1 MTTSPDAAAPARTAT
16 ALPPTLLL
24 VIGVA
29 ALSTMDATIKHLSA
43 TNHTLVV
50 VLGRYFFG
58 ALFSLAIWQHAGR
71 PAITADMW
79 RAHTARGFVIAIAAT
94 SFFWSLTIL
103 PLAEAVTLAF
113 FYPLIAPFVAFVM
126 IGERPRLTSLFAAA
140 LGFVGVLIAL
150 QGAPS
155 TEAEPR
161 YWLGVSAVIVSTF
174 AFAVSIILMR
184 ARAPTDGAP
193 VVGLLASFIPGLIV
207 AGPAIA
213 FAPPPRLEDWPFFV
227 LMGALAAAGMYLLA
241 RAYAKAEAQQ
251 LAPIHYSELVWAS
264 LIGYF
269 LFHETPRPQVFAGAV
284 LIIAA
289 CLCAA
294 YDERRSALKVRATP

>member
-1 MTTSPDAAAPARTAT
+1 MPTHSDAAGPARAAP

-29 ALSTMDATIKHLSA
+29 TLSVMDATIKHLSD
-43 TNHTLVV
+43 TNHTLIV
-50 VLGRYFFG
+50 VLGRYFF
-58 ALFSLAIWQHAGR
+58 ATLFSLAIWDRAGR
-71 PAITADMW
+71 PMITPDMW
-79 RAHTARGFVIAIAAT
+79 RAHGQRGIVIAFAAT
-94 SFFWSLTIL
+94 AFFWSLTVL

-113 FYPLIAPFVAFVM
+113 FYPLIAPFVAFAM
-126 IGERPRLTSLFAAA
+126 IGEQPRVTSLFAAG
-140 LGFVGVLIAL
+140 LGFIGVIIAL

-155 TEAEPR
+155 TDAEPR
-161 YWLGVSAVIVSTF
+161 YWLGVSAVIFSTF
-174 AFAVSIILMR
+174 AFAVSIVLMR

-207 AGPAIA
+207 AAPAIA
-213 FAPPPRLEDWPFFV
+213 FAPPPRWEDWPFFV

-251 LAPIHYSELVWAS
+251 LAPIHYSELLWAS

-289 CLCAA
+289 CLYAA
-294 YDERRSALKVRATP
+294 FDERRIAAKR

>member
-1 MTTSPDAAAPARTAT
+1 MPTQSDATGPARPAP

-24 VIGVA
+24 VGGVA
-29 ALSTMDATIKHLSA
+29 ALSVMDATIKHLSD
-43 TNHTLVV
+43 TNHTLIV
-50 VLGRYFFG
+50 VLGRYFF
-58 ALFSLAIWQHAGR
+58 ATLFSLAIWAQAGR
-71 PAITADMW
+71 PMITPDMW
-79 RAHTARGFVIAIAAT
+79 RAHGQRGIVIAIAAT
-94 SFFWSLTIL
+94 AFFWSLTVL

-113 FYPLIAPFVAFVM
+113 FYPLIAPFVAFAI
-126 IGERPRLTSLFAAA
+126 IGERPRATSLFAAG
-140 LGFVGVLIAL
+140 LGFIGVIIAL

-155 TEAEPR
+155 ADAEPR
-161 YWLGVSAVIVSTF
+161 YWLGVGAVILSTF
-174 AFAVSIILMR
+174 AFAVSIVLMR

-213 FAPPPRLEDWPFFV
+213 FAPPPRWEDWPFFV

-251 LAPIHYSELVWAS
+251 LAPIHYSELLWAS

-289 CLCAA
+289 CLYAA
-294 YDERRSALKVRATP
+294 YDERRIAAKS

>member
-1 MTTSPDAAAPARTAT
+1 MPTHSDAAGPARPVP

-29 ALSTMDATIKHLSA
+29 ALSVMDATIKHLSD
-43 TNHTLVV
+43 TNHTLIV
-50 VLGRYFFG
+50 VLGRYFF
-58 ALFSLAIWQHAGR
+58 ATLFSLAIWTQAGR
-71 PAITADMW
+71 PMITPDMW
-79 RAHTARGFVIAIAAT
+79 RAHGQRGIVIAVASTA
-94 SFFWSLTIL
+94 FFWSLTVL

-113 FYPLIAPFVAFVM
+113 FYPLIAPFVAFAI
-126 IGERPRLTSLFAAA
+126 IGERPRATSLFAAG
-140 LGFVGVLIAL
+140 LGFVGVIIAL

-155 TEAEPR
+155 TEAEPQ
-161 YWLGVSAVIVSTF
+161 YWLGVGAVVLSTF
-174 AFAVSIILMR
+174 AFAVSIVLMR

-207 AGPAIA
+207 SGPAIA
-213 FAPPPRLEDWPFFV
+213 LAPPPHWDDWPFFV

-251 LAPIHYSELVWAS
+251 LAPIHYSELLWAS

-269 LFHETPRPQVFAGAV
+269 VFQETPRPQVFTGAV

-289 CLCAA
+289 CLYAA
-294 YDERRSALKVRATP
+294 YDERRIAAKA

>member
-1 MTTSPDAAAPARTAT
+1 MSTSPHAEAPAATAR

-24 VIGVA
+24 VIGVM
-29 ALSTMDATIKHLSA
+29 ALSAMDATIKHLSA
-43 TNHTLVV
+43 TNHTLIV

-58 ALFSLAIWQHAGR
+58 TLFSLAIWQHAGR
-71 PAITADMW
+71 PAITPEMW
-79 RAHTARGFVIAIAAT
+79 RAHGVRGFVIAIAAT
-94 SFFWSLTIL
+94 SFFWSLTVL

-113 FYPLIAPFVAFVM
+113 FYPLIAPFVAFAL
-126 IGERPRLTSLFAAA
+126 IGEKPRMTSLMAAG
-140 LGFVGVLIAL
+140 LGFVGVVIAL

-155 TEAEPR
+155 TQAQPL
-161 YWLGVSAVIVSTF
+161 YWWGVGAVVLSTF
-174 AFAVSIILMR
+174 AFAVSIVLMR

-213 FAPPPRLEDWPFFV
+213 LAPPPLLADWPFFV
-227 LMGALAAAGMYLLA
+227 LLGALAAAGMYLLA

-251 LAPIHYSELVWAS
+251 LAPIHYSELVWAA

-269 LFHETPRPQVFAGAV
+269 VFQETPRPQVLAGAV

-289 CLCAA
+289 CLYAA
-294 YDERRSALKVRATP
+294 YDERRTTLKLGASS